1 MADVPGQTAH
11 SRQSRAT
18 GRYFLRASRASQIK
32 NPIVKI
38 AKPTNAISCNTLP
51 LASNI
56 EVCASMVW
64 FLFSR

>member
-51 LASNI
+51 PGKQY
-56 EVCASMVW
+56 
-64 FLFSR
+64 

>member
-11 SRQSRAT
+11 CRARRVT
-18 GRYFLRASRASQIK
+18 GRYFLRASSASQIK

-38 AKPTNAISCNTLP
+38 AKPMNA
-51 LASNI
+51 
-56 EVCASMVW
+56 MVW